1 LIDADLRRPKINR
14 VIGVDTDHKGLSHL
28 VSGVAPA
35 SECIIRHEVGGF
47 HIMTAGFIPP
57 NPLEIL
63 SSSKFA
69 ELVDKL
75 KETFDIVLIDSPP
88 VQLVSDAMVL
98 SQLADTVLYVVK
110 ADSTPFPLARGGLKR
125 LAMANA
131 PILGVVL
138 NQLDLERAEKY
149 YGEYSGYGR
158 YRGYK
163 GYYAYGYEPKGKN
176 VEA

>member
-1 LIDADLRRPKINR
+1 
-14 VIGVDTDHKGLSHL
+14 
-28 VSGVAPA
+28 
-35 SECIIRHEVGGF
+35 
-47 HIMTAGFIPP
+47 
-57 NPLEIL
+57 
-63 SSSKFA
+63 
-69 ELVDKL
+69 
-75 KETFDIVLIDSPP
+75 
-88 VQLVSDAMVL
+88 
-98 SQLADTVLYVVK
+98 
-110 ADSTPFPLARGGLKR
+110 
-125 LAMANA
+125 MANA